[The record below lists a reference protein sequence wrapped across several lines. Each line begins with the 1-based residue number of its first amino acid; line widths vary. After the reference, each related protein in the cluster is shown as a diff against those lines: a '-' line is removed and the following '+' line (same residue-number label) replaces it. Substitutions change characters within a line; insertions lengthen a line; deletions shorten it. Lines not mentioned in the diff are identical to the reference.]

1 MSDSS
6 AEEEIDLEAVRAFLQ
21 NKEDVLK
28 TRLRGKRQAACADF
42 DRIVAYIISKYNPS
56 RIYQW
61 GSLMRPENFSEIS
74 DIDIGLEGLKG
85 PEEYF
90 AVLGDAMDMTS
101 FPLDIIELEKIDPA
115 DAEHIRKKGRL
126 VYERKSN

>member
-6 AEEEIDLEAVRAFLQ
+6 GKEEIDLDAVRAFLK
-21 NKEDVLK
+21 NKETVLK
-28 TRLRGKRQAACADF
+28 NRLLGKWGTACADF
-42 DRIVAYIISKYNPS
+42 DRIVSLIISKYNPS
-56 RIYQW
+56 RMYQW

-74 DIDIGLEGLKG
+74 DIDIGLEGIRG

-90 AVLGDAMDMTS
+90 SILGDAMDMTS
-101 FPLDIIELEKIDPA
+101 FPIDIIELEKIDPA

-126 VYERKSN
+126 VYERKID